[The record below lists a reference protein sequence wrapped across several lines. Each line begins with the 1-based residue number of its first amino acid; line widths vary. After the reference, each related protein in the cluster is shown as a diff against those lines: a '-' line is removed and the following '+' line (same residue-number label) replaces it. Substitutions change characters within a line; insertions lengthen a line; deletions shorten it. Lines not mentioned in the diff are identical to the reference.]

1 MMRLRVRGLFL
12 LVIIV
17 VFACAI
23 TGTMIW
29 KWKYEDSKAQA
40 DVDQLVQMDA
50 DSTGQAIQVL
60 PLVMKYDKLNKSNPQ
75 GCPQM
80 DALAQQ
86 VVAIF
91 PEFRAPSDGL
101 RIKLVP
107 TEKMLYMLRYWM
119 RNQGVSVPARP

>member
-29 KWKYEDSKAQA
+29 KWRYEDSKAQS
-40 DVDQLVQMDA
+40 DIEQLVQMDA
-50 DSTGQAIQVL
+50 GTTNSAIQAL
-60 PLVMKYDKLNKSNPQ
+60 PLVMKYDKLSKANPQ

-80 DALAQQ
+80 DTLAQQ
-86 VVAIF
+86 VVSIF
-91 PEFRAPSDGL
+91 PEFRAPDGPG
-101 RIKLVP
+101 IKLVP

-119 RNQGVSVPARP
+119 RNQGITVPARP

>member
-12 LVIIV
+12 LVIII

-29 KWKYEDSKAQA
+29 KWKYEDSKAQS
-40 DVDQLVQMDA
+40 DIDQLVQMDA
-50 DSTGQAIQVL
+50 DTTSNAILAL
-60 PLVMKYDKLNKSNPQ
+60 PLVMQYDKLSKANPQ

-80 DALAQQ
+80 DSVAQQ
-86 VVAIF
+86 IVTIF
-91 PEFRAPSDGL
+91 PEFKVSEGPG
-101 RIKLVP
+101 IKLVP